1 MANVICRRNLARVF
15 GPSQLG
21 SSRRLLPISG
31 KTSFGRRVLAP
42 EVRAA
47 SSSSA
52 FVETKP
58 PSPTPPPPA
67 ASTVDKEKLSSN
79 QNVLACPVC
88 YKPLTFTGD
97 LVLSVGVARICKMV
111 RPMNVFF
118 AVFIPSCF
126 CCRDSASGSAL
137 QCGTCSLQWHCLVG
151 FAINNGRSGHVSLI
165 EFCIRT
171 PLVSYLY
178 ERGWRQNLASLA
190 GFPGPEKEF
199 ELTMGFLKPVLGGNV
214 VDASCGSGLFS
225 RLFAESGFFSVV
237 VALDYSDNMLKQC
250 YEFIR
255 GEENFPKE

>member
-1 MANVICRRNLARVF
+1 MASVICRCNLARVF
-15 GPSQLG
+15 GPCQLG
-21 SSRRLLPISG
+21 SSRRLLLISG
-31 KTSFGRRVLAP
+31 KISFGRRVLAL

-58 PSPTPPPPA
+58 PLPTPPPPA
-67 ASTVDKEKLSSN
+67 ASTVDKGKLSSN
-79 QNVLACPVC
+79 QNVLACPIF
-88 YKPLTFTGD
+88 YKPLTFPGD
-97 LVLSVGVARICKMV
+97 LVLSV
-111 RPMNVFF
+111 
-118 AVFIPSCF
+118 
-126 CCRDSASGSAL
+126 DSASGSAL
-137 QCGTCSLQWHCLVG
+137 QCGTCKKTYVG
-151 FAINNGRSGHVSLI
+151 NETHFDLTTAGGIKGCGEPMPFATEL
-165 EFCIRT
+165 FRT

-225 RLFAESGFFSVV
+225 RLSAESGLFSVV